1 MVRAV
6 DLGKLA
12 VWQARLR
19 RFAECGSSI
28 AEFCRQEGVSAPS
41 FYLWRKRL
49 AKSTGSVG
57 GASGLTAR
65 QSFVPVRLTATAAL
79 PIIIRLPNGV
89 RVRLPGDNIEALRAG
104 IEVAAVLPVA
114 RSATGKET
122 TRC

>member
-19 RFAECGSSI
+19 RFAESGSSI
-28 AEFCRQEGVSAPS
+28 AKFCRQEGVSAPS

-49 AKSTGSVG
+49 DKNRGSVG
-57 GASGLTAR
+57 SAKRLPAR

-89 RVRLPGDNIEALRAG
+89 RVRLPGDNIDALRAG
-104 IEVAAVLPVA
+104 IEAAAVLLGTTPPA
-114 RSATGKET
+114 DQER

>member
-19 RFAECGSSI
+19 RFAESGSSI
-28 AEFCRQEGVSAPS
+28 ADFCRQEGVSVPS

-49 AKSTGSVG
+49 AKSAGSVG
-57 GASGLTAR
+57 SAKRLTAK
-65 QSFVPVRLTATAAL
+65 QSFVPVRLTATAAM

-104 IEVAAVLPVA
+104 IETVAMLPVA
-114 RSATGKET
+114 TSAAGKET

>member
-49 AKSTGSVG
+49 AKSSVG
-57 GASGLTAR
+57 SASRLTAR
-65 QSFVPVRLTATAAL
+65 QSFVPVRLTTTAAM
-79 PIIIRLPNGV
+79 PIIIRFPNGV

-104 IEVAAVLPVA
+104 IETVAMLPDTT
-114 RSATGKET
+114 SAAGQEG

>member
-12 VWQARLR
+12 MWQARLR
-19 RFAECGSSI
+19 RFAESGSSI

-49 AKSTGSVG
+49 AKSTVSVG
-57 GASGLTAR
+57 RGSRVTAG
-65 QSFVPVRLTATAAL
+65 QSFVPVRLTATAAM

-114 RSATGKET
+114 TSAANQET